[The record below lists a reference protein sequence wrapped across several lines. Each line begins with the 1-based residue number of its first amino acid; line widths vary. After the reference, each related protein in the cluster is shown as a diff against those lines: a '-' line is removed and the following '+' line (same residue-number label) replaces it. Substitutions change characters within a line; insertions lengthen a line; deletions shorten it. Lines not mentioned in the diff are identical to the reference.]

1 MTLEQ
6 GRRRKLFLVKIVV
19 VLAAP
24 GSVPRV
30 VRTTIGLRLK
40 MRNSRKDLKVLNS
53 LNSKHN
59 KVAEAA
65 APEQVMHLK
74 ISCRCWTRNYLIN

>member
-1 MTLEQ
+1 MIPMTLEQ
-6 GRRRKLFLVKIVV
+6 GRRRKLSLVKIVV

-53 LNSKHN
+53 KHN
-59 KVAEAA
+59 KVAAQEVM
-65 APEQVMHLK
+65 QVK
-74 ISCRCWTRNYLIN
+74 ISCHCWTHNYLIK